1 MLKDM
6 LTSNR
11 GTYTKLRTQMTRVD
25 RRNALKIM
33 TAAGLTT
40 AIPLVGESAARERP
54 EIERS
59 NRMDLEI
66 PSSLKAEHEE
76 LHEELVRATRAGG
89 KTGEAAQVV
98 AKVLHPHFVKE
109 EQLAMPPLGL
119 LGALAAGQMPPK
131 AEEIVKLT
139 DNLKKELPAML
150 KEHGNIVVALDAL
163 ANAAQEENNQA
174 AQQFAEKL
182 KQHAKT
188 EEEVLY
194 PAAILVGEYIKLKLN
209 G

>member
-1 MLKDM
+1 MKP
-6 LTSNR
+6 LT
-11 GTYTKLRTQMTRVD
+11 
-25 RRNALKIM
+25 RRNALKM
-33 TAAGLTT
+33 LVTT
-40 AIPLVGESAARERP
+40 AGITTVTPLVGESVEP
-54 EIERS
+54 ENHEVEGS
-59 NRMDLEI
+59 DNMNLEI
-66 PSSLKAEHEE
+66 PGSLKAEHEE

-119 LGALAAGQMPPK
+119 LGALAAGRMPPNV
-131 AEEIVKLT
+131 EEVVKLT
-139 DNLKKELPAML
+139 NDLKKELPAML
-150 KEHGNIVVALDAL
+150 KEHENIVVALDAL
-163 ANAAQEENNQA
+163 ANAARQENKQA

-194 PAAILVGEYIKLKLN
+194 PAAILVGEYIKLKLK